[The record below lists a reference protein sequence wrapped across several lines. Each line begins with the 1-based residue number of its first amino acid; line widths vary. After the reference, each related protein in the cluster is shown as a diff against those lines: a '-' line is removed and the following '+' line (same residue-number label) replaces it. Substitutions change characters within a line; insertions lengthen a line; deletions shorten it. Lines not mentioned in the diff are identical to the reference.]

1 MLLGIEWE
9 INFCVKVV
17 VWRLSRSM
25 KERVGSVIQTSGSL
39 GSTFV
44 REFTIYFKNW
54 IVSQVESLEFKCP
67 LTMVQDMHENPLL
80 PTESTDPNS
89 FSKLHC
95 IAEYPGQHS
104 EQI

>member
-39 GSTFV
+39 GSA
-44 REFTIYFKNW
+44 
-54 IVSQVESLEFKCP
+54 L
-67 LTMVQDMHENPLL
+67 
-80 PTESTDPNS
+80 
-89 FSKLHC
+89 
-95 IAEYPGQHS
+95 
-104 EQI
+104 

>member
-17 VWRLSRSM
+17 VWRLCRSM

-39 GSTFV
+39 GGTFV
-44 REFTIYFKNW
+44 REFTIYIKNW

-67 LTMVQDMHENPLL
+67 LTMVQDMHENLLL
-80 PTESTDPNS
+80 PTESTGPNP

-95 IAEYPGQHS
+95 VAKYPGQHS